1 MQKEGKVIDKPRT
14 DPEEAGA
21 AGETALLQYWSSS
34 RSVDA
39 PDHWPEPFEFPTVDD
54 AVTFAMTQTPSD
66 QEVAWLKTPDG
77 RTLRPDQIRRLWAMR
92 RM

>member
-1 MQKEGKVIDKPRT
+1 MDKPHT
-14 DPEEAGA
+14 HLEDAGA
-21 AGETALLQYWSSS
+21 AGGKALLQYWSSS
-34 RSVDA
+34 HSVNA
-39 PDHWPEPFEFPTVDD
+39 PDNWPEPYEFPTVDD

-66 QEVAWLKTPDG
+66 HEVAWLRTPDG